1 MNHSNAFRRI
11 QELLEE
17 KDKYTK
23 SLKNLDLLKEKGEIT
38 YRQYEELK
46 SDYERKIEDIEEAL
60 NSLKKELKDEVQKLR
75 REKENLEEQIRKI
88 EIRALIGEI
97 PEEKAKIQTSRIQR
111 KIDSLDK
118 KLHLYESAVISSSYS
133 EFQARLERKIHK
145 KDDKQFKRLKSFKQL
160 LIEKEKQDNSIR
172 KLEELYKQGEVNKKE
187 YENLKREYLFKLEEI
202 IDQIESIRREIELYI
217 AEIKVEKE
225 HLENSIEEIEVRI
238 KVGEITE
245 KEGRETIE
253 NYIKKIKTFDQHIL
267 KLIKIMRA
275 NSPGQLEGI
284 IDEEKEEQPEEE
296 EKSKIAPT
304 YPPRKKKFKVSYVS
318 FAILII
324 LLAAYFMKDRIFPVI
339 SPVSNTED
347 ATKPV
352 YTTYSM
358 YLYNPTHI
366 MTPSGDIPSSYSI
379 NLIKSVGE
387 RLMLPQPIGNYLL
400 FVGETGRLYKAT
412 LTLDS
417 MYMKDSL
424 GGFIDNDPLNVG
436 PYVIVS
442 DLDGNIYVLNSKD
455 LSLKK
460 RLKVEGSI
468 TAQPVNSGNT
478 IYIFTETG
486 NLYAYDVEKDSVLWN
501 VKLEQGGRATPIISG
516 KHLFVLDMS
525 GTLYKFDRLRGIKVG
540 ELQLNEPCEA
550 SPIAYKGNIFL
561 GTLKGSLYAIKMDS
575 MKIVY
580 RVDTHSPLRTSPAA
594 SKGAVIV
601 GDFNGTC
608 YAFSTLDTTLLWM
621 YNTGA
626 PNVLGIAIQD
636 SVVFVTNTEKLIA
649 LNLYSTGNIADLLW
663 ERKIPGGI
671 LSKPPFIYRGNIY
684 LVTVDG
690 KIVLLAPSKN
700 A

>member
-1 MNHSNAFRRI
+1 MNHSNAFQRI
-11 QELLEE
+11 QQLLGE

-23 SLKNLDLLKEKGEIT
+23 SLKNLDLLREKGEIN

-46 SDYERKIEDIEEAL
+46 SDYTRKLNDIEEAL

-75 REKENLEEQIRKI
+75 REKESLEEQIRKI

-118 KLHLYESAVISSSYS
+118 KLHLYEAAVISSSYS

-160 LIEKEKQDNSIR
+160 LIEKEKQDNSIK
-172 KLEELYKQGEVNKKE
+172 KLEELYRQGEVNKKE
-187 YENLKREYLFKLEEI
+187 YENLKREYLFRLEEI

-225 HLENSIEEIEVRI
+225 HLENSIEEVEVRI

-253 NYIKKIKTFDQHIL
+253 NYIKRIKTLDQHIF

-275 NSPGQLEGI
+275 NSPSQLEGI
-284 IDEEKEEQPEEE
+284 IEEEKEEESIEE

-318 FAILII
+318 FAILVI
-324 LLAAYFMKDRIFPVI
+324 LIAAYFMKERIFPVI
-339 SPVSNTED
+339 SPNKDNSSISI
-347 ATKPV
+347 PS
-352 YTTYSM
+352 YTTYPM

-366 MTPSGDIPSSYSI
+366 MPSPSSLPSEYSI
-379 NLIKSVGE
+379 SLIKSVGE
-387 RLMLPQPIGNYLL
+387 RLMLPQPVGNYMLL
-400 FVGETGRLYKAT
+400 VGETGRLYRAT

-417 MYMKDSL
+417 MVVKDSVS
-424 GGFIDNDPLNVG
+424 GFIDNDPLNIG

-442 DLDGNIYVLNSKD
+442 DLNGNIYVFNSED

-468 TAQPVNSGNT
+468 TAQPVNSGST
-478 IYIFTETG
+478 IYIFTESG
-486 NLYAYDVEKDSVLWN
+486 NLYAYNVEKDSVLWN
-501 VKLEQGGRATPIISG
+501 VKLEQGGRATPVISDRY
-516 KHLFVLDMS
+516 LFVLDMG
-525 GTLYKFDRLRGIKVG
+525 GTLYKFDRIHGTRIS
-540 ELQLNEPCEA
+540 EIQLNEPCEA
-550 SPIAYKGNIFL
+550 SPIVYKGNIFL

-636 SVVFVTNTEKLIA
+636 SIVLVTNTEKLIA

-671 LSKPPFIYRGNIY
+671 LSKPPFVYKGNIY

-690 KIVLLAPSKN
+690 KIVLLTPPQN